1 MKAMKHI
8 KYPFSIRRMMTIIFT
23 IMILVP
29 VFALSAFSYRSY
41 QNRLAKTSEAHSME
55 TLRTIDSNIT
65 AYLDEYSRLARSALL
80 SETIHSA
87 MTTSVH
93 SGLNNVERC
102 ALFQQYRNEVIG
114 YREHLKEIYAVSL
127 DGLVLP
133 AIGFSSVLPKP
144 IEQYDW
150 FQTVLAADGGVVVD
164 VGKSWLSDVYPSFQT
179 SITVSRLMKR
189 VTAGASSK
197 GFDTLGVLVF
207 ELSPRFLKALL
218 GDTLNKTSHLI
229 LTDRSGYI
237 LYDSA
242 SSDMGA
248 YVTDRYPVCVLTEQG
263 PSFAP
268 GEKADCFYQAK
279 SLNYDW
285 NAYLITETSDTVA
298 EAMQY
303 IQPLCTVGV
312 SLIFMLF
319 LLSLYFSKSVMK
331 PIDTLQHSMADLRQ
345 GNFTGRVTGAF
356 PEELQGLV
364 DSYNDMSD
372 DLEELLTEN
381 YLAKIENLE
390 SQYGALQSQMNP
402 HFIYNILEVI
412 NFQLTL
418 SGNPDLAQT
427 TRDLAKLIRYNMRS
441 ESGTTTMGADMQN
454 LDSYCRLMQEVYR
467 SFAGF
472 ELLLPAELENCVI
485 PCFTLQPIVEN
496 SILHGF
502 ADIDHPG
509 HIHVEASLVEPDL
522 VIEVTD
528 DGSGIDED
536 RLSEIRQSLANHAAP
551 IDSGKHSSV
560 GLSNIHR
567 RLSFRFGKRYGLSIE
582 SKEGSYTKVT
592 VRIPKMAG
600 STLAHSG
607 ESR

>member
-1 MKAMKHI
+1 MKHM
-8 KYPFSIRRMMTIIFT
+8 KYPFSIRRMMTSFFT

-29 VFALSAFSYRSY
+29 VFALSAFSYRIY
-41 QNRLAKTSEAHSME
+41 QKRLTKTSEAHSME
-55 TLRTIDSNIT
+55 TLRTIDSNIS
-65 AYLDEYSRLARSALL
+65 AYLDEYSSLARNALL

-87 MTTSVH
+87 MTSGAH
-93 SGLNNVERC
+93 SGLSSVERC

-114 YREHLKEIYAVSL
+114 YREQLKEIYAVSL

-133 AIGFSSVLPKP
+133 AIGFSSLLPKP

-150 FQTVLAADGGVVVD
+150 YQTVFAADGGVVVD
-164 VGKSWLSDVYPSFQT
+164 TGQSWLNDVYPSFQT

-197 GFDTLGVLVF
+197 RFDTLGVLIF
-207 ELSPRFLKALL
+207 ELSPRFLNTLL
-218 GDTLNKTSHLI
+218 RDTLNETSHLI
-229 LTDRSGYI
+229 LTDRNGCI

-242 SSDMGA
+242 GSDTDTGT
-248 YVTDRYPVCVLTEQG
+248 YVTDRYPVCVLTDQG
-263 PSFAP
+263 PSFAS
-268 GEKADCFYQAK
+268 GEKANSFYQAQQ
-279 SLNYDW
+279 LHYDW

-303 IQPLCTVGV
+303 IQPLCTVGI
-312 SLIFMLF
+312 SLILMLF

-331 PIDTLQHSMADLRQ
+331 PIETIQHSMANLRQ
-345 GNFTGRVTGAF
+345 GKFTGRVSGAF
-356 PEELQGLV
+356 PEELQGLA
-364 DSYNDMSD
+364 DSYNEMSD

-381 YLAKIENLE
+381 YLARIENLE
-390 SQYGALQSQMNP
+390 SQYGALQAQMNP

-418 SGNPDLAQT
+418 SGSPDLAQT

-441 ESGTTTMGADMQN
+441 DTGMTTMGADMQN

-467 SFAGF
+467 GFAGF
-472 ELLLPAELENCVI
+472 ELLLPPELESCVI

-502 ADIDHPG
+502 ADLDHPG
-509 HIHVEASLVEPDL
+509 HIRVEAYLAQSDL
-522 VIEVTD
+522 LIEITD
-528 DGSGIDED
+528 DGIGMEEE
-536 RLSEIRQSLANHAAP
+536 RLTAVRQSMAEPAVP
-551 IDSGKHSSV
+551 IHNGQHSSV

-567 RLSFRFGKRYGLSIE
+567 RLSFRFGKQYGLSIE
-582 SKEGSYTKVT
+582 SKKGRYTKVI
-592 VRIPKMAG
+592 VRIPQMNG
-600 STLAHSG
+600 QPSTH
-607 ESR
+607 

>member
-1 MKAMKHI
+1 MKTEKHI

-29 VFALSAFSYRSY
+29 VFALSGFSYRSY
-41 QNRLAKTSEAHSME
+41 QNRLAKASEAHSME

-87 MTTSVH
+87 MTISVR
-93 SGLNNVERC
+93 SGLSSVERC
-102 ALFQQYRNEVIG
+102 ALFQRYRNEVIG

-127 DGLVLP
+127 DGLILP
-133 AIGFSSVLPKP
+133 AIGFSSMLPKP

-164 VGKSWLSDVYPSFQT
+164 AGQSWLNDVYPSFQT

-197 GFDTLGVLVF
+197 GYDTLGVLVF
-207 ELSPRFLKALL
+207 ELSPSFLSALL
-218 GDTLNKTSHLI
+218 RDTLNKTSHLI
-229 LTDRSGYI
+229 LTDRNGTI

-242 SSDMGA
+242 SSDTGA
-248 YVTDRYPVCVLTEQG
+248 YVTDCYRVCVLTDQG
-263 PSFAP
+263 PSFASNA
-268 GEKADCFYQAK
+268 KADSFYQAK
-279 SLNYDW
+279 RLHYDW

-312 SLIFMLF
+312 SLIVMLF

-331 PIDTLQHSMADLRQ
+331 PLDTIQNSMANLRQ
-345 GNFTGRVTGAF
+345 GKFTGRVAGAF

-364 DSYNDMSD
+364 DSYNEMSD

-381 YLAKIENLE
+381 YLARIENLE

-441 ESGTTTMGADMQN
+441 ENGMTTMGADMQN

-467 SFAGF
+467 GFAGF
-472 ELLLPAELENCVI
+472 ELLLPAELENYAI

-509 HIHVEASLVEPDL
+509 HIRVEVSLAHSDL

-528 DGSGIDED
+528 DGSGMEEE
-536 RLSEIRQSLANHAAP
+536 RLTTIRQSLTEPAAP
-551 IDSGKHSSV
+551 INNGKRSSV

-567 RLSFRFGKRYGLSIE
+567 RLSFRFGKKYGLSIE
-582 SKEGSYTKVT
+582 SKKNSYTKVT
-592 VRIPKMAG
+592 VRIPQMTG
-600 STLAHSG
+600 STLA
-607 ESR
+607 R